1 VYAILIARQ
10 VVKLN
15 KQLETAAADQ
25 SKLVIDYEVQIRDL
39 SSQLEQVNESKSKLE
54 LEIEEIQ
61 RRTLMDADERMT
73 RLQDDLKV
81 CNDVQNVMGANR
93 KSLSHF
99 NRFGRSGRLTLNCSL
114 VLTMRDVMSRV

>member
-1 VYAILIARQ
+1 M
-10 VVKLN
+10 N
-15 KQLETAAADQ
+15 KQLETTAADQ

-39 SSQLEQVNESKSKLE
+39 SSQLEQVKVSKSKLE

-81 CNDVQNVMGANR
+81 CNGIKKHNV
-93 KSLSHF
+93 
-99 NRFGRSGRLTLNCSL
+99 RLP
-114 VLTMRDVMSRV
+114 

>member
-39 SSQLEQVNESKSKLE
+39 SSQLEQVNGSKSKLE

-73 RLQDDLKV
+73 RFQYDLKV
-81 CNDVQNVMGANR
+81 CNDVCNDVKVCTANS
-93 KSLSHF
+93 SLLIAFLHTP
-99 NRFGRSGRLTLNCSL
+99 LYP
-114 VLTMRDVMSRV
+114 